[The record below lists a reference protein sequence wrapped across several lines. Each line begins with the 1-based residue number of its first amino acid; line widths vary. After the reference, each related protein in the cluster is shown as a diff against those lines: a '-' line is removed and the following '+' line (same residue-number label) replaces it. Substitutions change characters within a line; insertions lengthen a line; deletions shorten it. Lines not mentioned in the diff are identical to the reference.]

1 MITKMTE
8 KELENLIARAL
19 EEDVPQGDITSE
31 SIIPEDSVSKA
42 QILAKEEGVLA
53 GLDVALMVF
62 QHIDPSIYFD
72 KKFKDGDKFKE
83 GDVLAI
89 LEGKTISILKGERIA
104 LNFLQRLS
112 GIATLTNKFVEAVKG
127 YNVKILDTRKTT
139 PCLRK
144 LEKYAVRKGGGENHR
159 MSLSDMVLIK
169 DNHLVVV
176 GSIREAVER
185 AREKVGDRLKIEVE
199 VKNIEELKEVIE
211 AGADIV
217 MLDNMDIS
225 EIKKAVKIA
234 KDEVFLEVSG
244 KVTLDNV
251 KKIAKTGIDFISIGM
266 LTHSYK
272 SIDISLEILKEE

>member
-199 VKNIEELKEVIE
+199 VKNIEELKEAIE

>member
-1 MITKMTE
+1 
-8 KELENLIARAL
+8 
-19 EEDVPQGDITSE
+19 
-31 SIIPEDSVSKA
+31 IIPEDSVSKA

-199 VKNIEELKEVIE
+199 VKNIEELKEAIE